1 MGSLFSREFTLLAVL
16 LNMKSGNENFK
27 QHYLD
32 YYAAL
37 CYFARRIVGSAEEAE
52 DVVEDVFLKLYQ
64 SNKIFSPD
72 DSVSAYLYSATRNES
87 LSHLTRTNRSKE
99 RQWRYNST
107 LPENEL
113 SPINAM
119 IESEVLKSVMRE
131 IRNLPGKSAK
141 VIELSYM
148 DGLKNAEIAV
158 LLDISEQTVKNL
170 KSKGLSLLKTKL
182 STDAFFLFCFL
193 YVLH

>member
-1 MGSLFSREFTLLAVL
+1 M
-16 LNMKSGNENFK
+16 NSGNENFR
-27 QHYLD
+27 QHYLT

-37 CYFARRIVGSAEEAE
+37 CYFAKRIVGSAEEAE

-64 SNKIFSPD
+64 SNKTFTPD
-72 DSVSAYLYSATRNES
+72 DSISAYLYSATRNES
-87 LSHLTRTNRSKE
+87 LTHLKRTNRSME
-99 RQWRYNST
+99 RQFQYNST

-113 SPINAM
+113 SPVNSM
-119 IESEVLKSVMRE
+119 IESEVLRSVMQE
-131 IRNLPGKSAK
+131 IRNLPGKSGK
-141 VIELSYM
+141 VIELSYL
-148 DGLKNAEIAV
+148 DGLKNAEIAE

-182 STDAFFLFCFL
+182 STDVFLLFCFL

>member
-1 MGSLFSREFTLLAVL
+1 M
-16 LNMKSGNENFK
+16 NSGNENFK

-52 DVVEDVFLKLYQ
+52 DVVEDVFLKLYR
-64 SNKIFSPD
+64 SNKTFTSE

-87 LSHLTRTNRSKE
+87 LTHLTRTNKSME
-99 RQWRYNST
+99 RQWQYSAT
-107 LPENEL
+107 LPEIER

-119 IESEVLKSVMRE
+119 IESEVLRSIMRE
-131 IRNLPGKSAK
+131 IRNLPGKSGK
-141 VIELSYM
+141 VIELSYL
-148 DGLKNAEIAV
+148 DGLKNTEIAL

-182 STDAFFLFCFL
+182 STDAFLLFCFL
-193 YVLH
+193 YILH